1 MQVRQLAG
9 LPLLPL
15 ASGGV
20 CTLSTAR
27 GSGGGVDA
35 VFLAT
40 GADRKLL
47 AALPHLVVD
56 AAVLGTELSQRSVSP
71 NMLEVQLADYMP
83 TSRQLGTFV
92 NPKTASKCHQ
102 PSLLNA
108 EKRC

>member
-15 ASGGV
+15 ASGSV

-40 GADRKLL
+40 GADRELL

-56 AAVLGTELSQRSVSP
+56 AAVLGAELSQRSVNP
-71 NMLEVQLADYMP
+71 NSSLQTACHPALQAAWELCQA
-83 TSRQLGTFV
+83 
-92 NPKTASKCHQ
+92 KTASKVPPLVVMIQC
-102 PSLLNA
+102 
-108 EKRC
+108 